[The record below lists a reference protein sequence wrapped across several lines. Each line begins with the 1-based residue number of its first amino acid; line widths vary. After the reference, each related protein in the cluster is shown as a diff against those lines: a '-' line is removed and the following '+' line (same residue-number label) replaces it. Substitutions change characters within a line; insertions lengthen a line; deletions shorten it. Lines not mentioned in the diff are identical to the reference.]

1 LTQSIR
7 TFLQNAKQLQAVGQS
22 LTLSA
27 VPIMGIHQI
36 LDNVAV
42 LYETATVL
50 AITALTVGLKQ
61 AM

>member
-22 LTLSA
+22 LMLSA
-27 VPIMGIHQI
+27 VPIMGIRRI

-42 LYETATVL
+42 SYETATVL
-50 AITALTVGLKQ
+50 AITALTADLKQ